1 MRSVPGQVRKV
12 LRAIGDDM
20 DEFARWIGY
29 TVMVGGALMIMCGFI
44 WLVVEIV
51 WRLFRNLWSVKDV
64 IEATAEW
71 RKNHPE
77 KFKNWKTRNGI
88 SDGF

>member
-1 MRSVPGQVRKV
+1 
-12 LRAIGDDM
+12 M

-51 WRLFRNLWSVKDV
+51 WRLFRNLWSVKYV